1 MSQFAGL
8 KVREAISLLP
18 GAELLAGAA
27 GLNRVIQSVGL
38 LEAPEGLQFMKEG
51 DLVLTTL
58 WAIRHDREAQIRLV
72 PELVHRGI
80 AALAIKQ
87 TFIGELPYEVLAQAD
102 AHGFPVLQ
110 LDPGM
115 PFSEATLPLIGQIVN
130 RQALALIRQQ
140 KAHKAVMQAM
150 LEAKGLQ
157 RLADTLVKLVEN
169 PVVIQDQAGVV
180 LAVGSLGEATQELDL
195 ESLAQ
200 LDPSSTD
207 YMLSASDTLH
217 NVEVVAV
224 AGRRFTRIVT
234 PIRTGNLTYGQVQA
248 WEIGR
253 PLGELDLSIIDSVT
267 TVIAL
272 EMSNRRALAEVERRY
287 HNEFLVT
294 LFSRSVESESEGELQ
309 LRARRFGWDLTRPYF
324 ALALKATPTGVGVFP
339 NEATDLQVM
348 DQLYDAVNRTVGA
361 GVIMGQAEQHMV
373 ILVPTKDSSDSRQE
387 SQAVANQL
395 KAQVDRIRGSL
406 EITLGVGTVQNGL
419 HGLRRSFHEAR
430 QAISVGER
438 VGGPGGVVHYSDL
451 GFFQILGMLQPTPE
465 LHQFLA
471 GMRRLIHYDAEHHTE
486 LVKTLEA
493 YFDCKGN
500 VRRVAADLYTHYN
513 TILYRLQ
520 RIEEIAGSSLEDAS
534 DRLHLQVALHA
545 VKLFG
550 ASGPK

>member
-1 MSQFAGL
+1 MSQFVGL
-8 KVREAISLLP
+8 RVQEAISLLP

-27 GLNRVIQSVGL
+27 GLNRVILSVGL
-38 LEAPEGLQFMKEG
+38 LEAPEGMQFMKEG

-58 WAIRHDREAQIRLV
+58 WAIRHDREAQLRLV
-72 PELVHRGI
+72 PELVRRGI

-87 TFIGELPYEVLAQAD
+87 TFIGELPFEVLAQAD

-130 RQALALIRQQ
+130 RQALTLSRQQ
-140 KAHKAVMQAM
+140 QAHKAVMQAM

-169 PVVIQDQAGVV
+169 PVVIQDQTGFV
-180 LAVGSLGEATQELDL
+180 LAVGALGKTPPELDL
-195 ESLAQ
+195 ETLAQ
-200 LDPSSTD
+200 LGPGSTD

-217 NVEVVAV
+217 NVEVVTA
-224 AGRRFTRIVT
+224 AGRRITRIVT
-234 PIRTGNLTYGQVQA
+234 PIRTGNLAYGQVQT

-253 PLGELDLSIIDSVT
+253 PLGELDLSIIDSVI

-294 LFSRSVESESEGELQ
+294 LFSARSVESEGELQ
-309 LRARRFGWDLTRPYF
+309 LRARRFGWDLTRSYY
-324 ALALKATPTGVGVFP
+324 AVALKATAPSVGAKDEVP
-339 NEATDLQVM
+339 DLQAM
-348 DQLYDAVNRTVGA
+348 DQLYEAASRIVGA
-361 GVIMGQAEQHMV
+361 GAIIGQAEQHMV
-373 ILVPTKDSSDSRQE
+373 ILVPAKGRGDTREDAL
-387 SQAVANQL
+387 AVAEQL
-395 KAQVDRIRGSL
+395 RAQTESFRRSL
-406 EITLGVGTVQNGL
+406 LVTLGVGRVQSGL
-419 HGLRRSFHEAR
+419 QGLRRSFHEAR

-438 VGGPGGVVHYSDL
+438 VGGNSGVIHYSDL
-451 GFFQILGMLQPTPE
+451 GFFQILGTLQPTPE

-471 GMRRLIHYDAEHHTE
+471 GVRRLILYDGEHHTD

-500 VRRVAADLYTHYN
+500 VRRVASDLYTHYN

-520 RIEEIAGSSLEDAS
+520 RIEEITGSSLDNAAE
-534 DRLHLQVALHA
+534 RLHLQVSLQA

-550 ASGPK
+550 ANAPK